1 MKLSKKDSKRF
12 WKLLDKLDH
21 KPNETIFKN
30 NISQER
36 WTAYFKSIFYNPLNN
51 RDLPENPT
59 DEGPLDFEISDEEL
73 EICAYILRNGKSPG
87 LDRISYEMISC
98 VMQVKPQVIK
108 KIFNAI
114 LKTPTAIQ
122 KWHTSM
128 ISPIHKKG
136 SKLDPDNYRGISLIS
151 CFAKFFLTILNH
163 RLTKFVIDNKILS
176 KAQFGFNPGYRTSDA
191 LLILHNLIDYYC
203 KKKKKYI
210 FGCFVDFHKA
220 FDSIPRFNLFQKL
233 LNHNINGKF
242 YDCLINLYTGDK
254 SCVKVGNSITD
265 TFIINQGVKQGCILS
280 PTLFNIFLSD
290 LQPNFENHG
299 TEPLEYAPGRKL
311 GCLI

>member
-1 MKLSKKDSKRF
+1 MLDVADSANIKKSAAKKHDLQNDAPWFDINCKKIKQEIRLLGKKIKMEPKNTTLKFELAKQKRILKHLTKKKKLSYKHNILEKMKLSKKDSKRF

-163 RLTKFVIDNKILS
+163 RLTKFVID
-176 KAQFGFNPGYRTSDA
+176 R
-191 LLILHNLIDYYC
+191 
-203 KKKKKYI
+203 
-210 FGCFVDFHKA
+210 
-220 FDSIPRFNLFQKL
+220 
-233 LNHNINGKF
+233 
-242 YDCLINLYTGDK
+242 
-254 SCVKVGNSITD
+254 
-265 TFIINQGVKQGCILS
+265 
-280 PTLFNIFLSD
+280 
-290 LQPNFENHG
+290 
-299 TEPLEYAPGRKL
+299 
-311 GCLI
+311 